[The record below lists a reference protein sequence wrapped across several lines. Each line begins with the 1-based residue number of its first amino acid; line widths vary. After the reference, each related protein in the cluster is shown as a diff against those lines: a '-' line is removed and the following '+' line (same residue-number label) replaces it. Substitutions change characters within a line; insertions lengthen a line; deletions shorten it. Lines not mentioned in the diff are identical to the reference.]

1 MPEIGTSGSMSGDG
15 KRSGAE
21 WPKLPRPS
29 STLPTETW
37 VPISRPINADRRFN
51 QAITT
56 SPGSRGRLVQSLDS
70 TEAEGCRHAA
80 RLNEDNNK
88 CANGHFRQKQ
98 TYNETSSRQIRSR
111 SRFHNSARRIFCLSR
126 PTHWFAKSC
135 GVQRASDT
143 YRRSGGS
150 CGNEFCRR
158 LLRSRSVQAH

>member
-1 MPEIGTSGSMSGDG
+1 MSTALSNFRFRGGTRKHLLIVSFSQFD
-15 KRSGAE
+15 
-21 WPKLPRPS
+21 
-29 STLPTETW
+29 PTETW
-37 VPISRPINADRRFN
+37 VSRPINADCRFN

-56 SPGSRGRLVQSLDS
+56 SPGSKGRLVQSLVS

-98 TYNETSSRQIRSR
+98 TYSETSSRQIRSR

-135 GVQRASDT
+135 GVQRASDA
-143 YRRSGGS
+143 YRRSGVS
-150 CGNEFCRR
+150 DGNEFCRR
-158 LLRSRSVQAH
+158 LLRS